1 MQILLVSPKNV
12 ATPKRTKQ
20 AANYK
25 AFYSFFQ
32 LSRIPPFFITPVNL
46 AQELNKQRKL
56 FITHY
61 K

>member
-25 AFYSFFQ
+25 AFYSFLQ
-32 LSRIPPFFITPVNL
+32 RSPPFFYNSGKSCTRVEQ
-46 AQELNKQRKL
+46 AA
-56 FITHY
+56 
-61 K
+61 